1 MQRKLGQVDGHAA
14 ESLLEF
20 AERAGPALDGLDRAA
35 LFAQLD
41 ERHDDLLAALRWF
54 LGQGRADEAVRLA
67 SALGRFWT
75 ASGRLEEGS
84 RCFELVLAGPGG
96 ADANRGRACF
106 EAGLVEFWRGA
117 DDRAAALHRQALEIG
132 RQAGEATVTALALTG
147 LARIALRSGQVGE
160 AQRLCRE
167 ALAASE
173 GADDPVGRANALHVL
188 GVTAQMSGELGQARE
203 FMNQRM
209 ALARELGQHGGI
221 AAEAANLAMVEHQ
234 LGNLDR
240 AGALAREALQIAR
253 QREDAWMF
261 PYLLSR
267 LAAVAVQRGDLQR
280 AATLIGAAEAMMT
293 AQGAAWPPDER
304 PHYEQ
309 TITALTDAMGT
320 ADFEE
325 ARLEG
330 HKLSSHEA
338 VEVALAAGDAC

>member
-1 MQRKLGQVDGHAA
+1 VDEHVAG
-14 ESLLEF
+14 SLLEF
-20 AERAGPALDGLDRAA
+20 AKRTAPGLDGLDRTA
-35 LFAQLD
+35 LFAQLE
-41 ERHDDLLAALRWF
+41 ERHDDLLAAMRWF
-54 LGQGRADEAVRLA
+54 LGHARTGQAIQLA
-67 SALGRFWT
+67 SELARFWT

-84 RCFELVLAGPGG
+84 QCFELVLAAPGG

-106 EAGLVEFWRGA
+106 EAGLVEFWRGG
-117 DDRAAALHRQALEIG
+117 DDRALAFHRQALEIG
-132 RQAGEATVTALALTG
+132 RQIGEATVTACALTG
-147 LARIALRSGQVGE
+147 LARIALRSNQVGE

-167 ALAASE
+167 ALAVAES
-173 GADDPVGRANALHVL
+173 ADDPAGRAHALHVL
-188 GVTAQMSGELGQARE
+188 GVAAQMSGELGEARE

-209 ALARELGQHGGI
+209 ALARELGQYGGI

-234 LGNLDR
+234 LGNLDQ
-240 AGALAREALQIAR
+240 ADALAREALEIAR
-253 QREDAWMF
+253 KREDEWMF

-267 LAAVAVQRGDLQR
+267 LAAGAAQRGDLKH

-309 TITALTDAMGT
+309 TITALTSAMAK

-330 HKLSSHEA
+330 RNLPVREA
-338 VEVALAAGDAC
+338 VKAALTGSRAG